1 MQKIPPFSNNKNPVH
16 SLNVVYLILDGGVGN
31 PTYTGL

>member
-1 MQKIPPFSNNKNPVH
+1 MQKILPPSNNKNPMH
-16 SLNVVYLILDGGVGN
+16 SLNVVYLILDGGAGD